1 MIGCHSISGG
11 SVASC
16 SSTSSN
22 CRSSQALRAFISFT
36 FGLDFYSPSE
46 RAASTVLLLAPCD
59 RPDPFRADVRIRADA
74 DGPALR
80 AVDLLLILALALP
93 PVLRPEPFPLASLAV
108 PRAVP
113 VALPLAEA
121 LRLLCFASAAV
132 RPNLPADT
140 GTCVDVLTVAMALAA
155 AARSAARRR
164 PAMVGVTARLLRV
177 CSSCALRSS

>member
-1 MIGCHSISGG
+1 MSFHIGG

-16 SSTSSN
+16 SST
-22 CRSSQALRAFISFT
+22 RAT
-36 FGLDFYSPSE
+36 AARARLCGHLLHLWTGLFLTSE
-46 RAASTVLLLAPCD
+46 RHSRLAAAPCD

-93 PVLRPEPFPLASLAV
+93 PLLRPEPFPPASLAV

>member
-22 CRSSQALRAFISFT
+22 CRSSQAADPSPSPLDWTFLTLRASSINC
-36 FGLDFYSPSE
+36 L
-46 RAASTVLLLAPCD
+46 AARSLD
-59 RPDPFRADVRIRADA
+59 RPDPFRADVLIRVAV
-74 DGPALR
+74 GPALH
-80 AVDLLLILALALP
+80 AVDLLLIWLAP
-93 PVLRPEPFPLASLAV
+93 PCCAPSRSSRISAV
-108 PRAVP
+108 PRAIP

-140 GTCVDVLTVAMALAA
+140 GTCVDVLTVAMA
-155 AARSAARRR
+155 
-164 PAMVGVTARLLRV
+164 
-177 CSSCALRSS
+177 